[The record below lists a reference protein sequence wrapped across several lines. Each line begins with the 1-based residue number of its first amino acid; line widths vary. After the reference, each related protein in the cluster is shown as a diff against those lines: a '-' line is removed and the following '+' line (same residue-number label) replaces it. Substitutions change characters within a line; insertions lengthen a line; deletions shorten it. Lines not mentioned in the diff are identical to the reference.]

1 MLDKPISPLRQ
12 RMIDDMTARRFNEHT
27 QMDYVRRVRS
37 SAAFLGRSP
46 DAATSE
52 DVRRY
57 QLQMAKEQS
66 DKAGREKLPPPR
78 SPRLRLSESHAP
90 PTTPTERLLC
100 RAFQQTLGLKEVS
113 IDGDFFNEYGA
124 HSLLMARFCAR
135 IRQLSPATRVAMR
148 DVYANPNIRRLARA
162 IDSAKLPTPPTRDI
176 GPEHRPTLAAYYGCG
191 LAQTVVYLLA
201 GAIGVW
207 IGNWASNGLTQRSIL
222 RPCSMDE
229 RSRSSRHASSAA
241 IAVKWL
247 LLWHARRQVIAL
259 WSLAYL
265 RFWVVRLAVR
275 SAPANV
281 FAGGPIFN
289 VYLRLLGARIGR
301 NAVVASALVPI
312 AADLFHVGDDAFVAR
327 TVVATGYCAFG
338 GRLHLGAIRIG
349 RSAFVGE
356 ASVLDI
362 DAVIEDFGQLGHAT
376 RRCVTSSR
384 VCSAFA
390 WGAWFSTTD
399 AL

>member
-90 PTTPTERLLC
+90 PTTPAERLLC

-207 IGNWASNGLTQRSIL
+207 ILQLGLEWTYAAVHSPPMLYGRALAIV
-222 RPCSMDE
+222 
-229 RSRSSRHASSAA
+229 SAWFFGHNALA
-241 IAVKWL
+241 IAVKWCFSGTPGG
-247 LLWHARRQVIAL
+247 RSSRSGAL
-259 WSLAYL
+259 PISAFGSSGSRCAGTRLSRSQLSKAL
-265 RFWVVRLAVR
+265 RKK
-275 SAPANV
+275 SS
-281 FAGGPIFN
+281 AGG
-289 VYLRLLGARIGR
+289 GR
-301 NAVVASALVPI
+301 
-312 AADLFHVGDDAFVAR
+312 G
-327 TVVATGYCAFG
+327 
-338 GRLHLGAIRIG
+338 
-349 RSAFVGE
+349 
-356 ASVLDI
+356 
-362 DAVIEDFGQLGHAT
+362 T
-376 RRCVTSSR
+376 R
-384 VCSAFA
+384 
-390 WGAWFSTTD
+390 
-399 AL
+399 

>member
-1 MLDKPISPLRQ
+1 MLDKLISPLRQ

-191 LAQTVVYLLA
+191 LAQRVVYLLA

-207 IGNWASNGLTQRSIL
+207 ILRLGLEWTYAAHSPPMLYGRALAIV
-222 RPCSMDE
+222 
-229 RSRSSRHASSAA
+229 SAWFFGHNALA

-275 SAPANV
+275 SAPASAVRSCPRHCEKKVPLVAAAAPAEGAQN
-281 FAGGPIFN
+281 PL
-289 VYLRLLGARIGR
+289 LRGLYYEGWRFPSITCIRPCRCCAPSDI
-301 NAVVASALVPI
+301 
-312 AADLFHVGDDAFVAR
+312 DDA
-327 TVVATGYCAFG
+327 
-338 GRLHLGAIRIG
+338 GRRP
-349 RSAFVGE
+349 
-356 ASVLDI
+356 
-362 DAVIEDFGQLGHAT
+362 
-376 RRCVTSSR
+376 
-384 VCSAFA
+384 
-390 WGAWFSTTD
+390 TTHS
-399 AL
+399 

>member
-1 MLDKPISPLRQ
+1 
-12 RMIDDMTARRFNEHT
+12 
-27 QMDYVRRVRS
+27 
-37 SAAFLGRSP
+37 
-46 DAATSE
+46 
-52 DVRRY
+52 
-57 QLQMAKEQS
+57 MAKEQS

-176 GPEHRPTLAAYYGCG
+176 GPEQGHNAL
-191 LAQTVVYLLA
+191 
-201 GAIGVW
+201 
-207 IGNWASNGLTQRSIL
+207 
-222 RPCSMDE
+222 
-229 RSRSSRHASSAA
+229 A